1 MFRLPNGPLQT
12 RRVPAIQGLRVHVNE
27 PTRTLLSAFA
37 ADQDWWQGDERN
49 GEQ

>member
-1 MFRLPNGPLQT
+1 MSD
-12 RRVPAIQGLRVHVNE
+12 E

-49 GEQ
+49 REK